1 MPQYHP
7 RCAGWMVSSFV
18 FCFALAGMAGCYE
31 SAGTSP
37 RSEGTSPAA
46 TDKGTE
52 PGTVSL
58 GDPKTPAVKVVEDE
72 TDVPQIP
79 IMEDVDGIIIP
90 RLDVKAET
98 LKIKGELPADVG
110 NDYAK
115 SHPGEPATGDQLTIR
130 FNSEPKSLNPIVETS
145 AVQTYI
151 GEYVHEALVRRDPET
166 LEWEPLIA
174 KKWVAEDAVK
184 LSANYPGRE
193 RRIQPKDG
201 KPAEMLEIEYTAS
214 TKKDEND
221 PVLTY
226 QTTDKDGKSIGGVWV
241 GLYPIGEVAGAQR
254 NGYHFWSNDKGE
266 LNVAGLATGKYRME
280 VGAEFFGEAQK
291 MSDGSLVV
299 TPLTPGNP
307 LTDELKSS
315 DQKSLTLK
323 KGEWVDVQHK
333 TIYTYFLRDDV
344 KWSDGTPFTT
354 DDMIFGYSIINN
366 PNVDGESIRTYYQD
380 IIDCEPLDKHTIR
393 MKYRQQYFMA
403 FEFTAGLSAF
413 SPPWHVFSSY
423 FAADGKTL
431 TMDRLT
437 EAEEDAQKKV
447 SVHGLAFGKFFN
459 TDERY
464 NNAPLGTGPYI
475 VENWDRSVSI
485 MLRRNPE
492 YWNTERRGYLDRLVF
507 KFIIDATTAFQA
519 LKAGEIDFMWPMQAE
534 QYYEDLADNPEW
546 FTSKYVKANWYSPGY
561 SYYGWNQLRPLF
573 QDRRVRIALS
583 MLFDKET
590 FLREKLHNAG
600 VVVSGSQY
608 YFGPAYDHEV
618 KPLAYDVEIA
628 KELLADAGWADTDN
642 DGILDKDG
650 KKFEFE
656 LLFPPGNPSA
666 EAQAAIIQKSYKDVG
681 IMMNIRLYEWA
692 SFIDKVKAK
701 EYDAI
706 RLGWATS
713 LEGDPFQ
720 IWHGSGAGKDKRGS
734 NHVSFKDAQTDD
746 IIETLRLT
754 LDESKR
760 MKLHFAIHRILD
772 REQPYMFLYTSKD
785 FGAYHHRFQ
794 GVKWYRLRPG
804 FDLAEWYVPKDQ
816 QIHK

>member
-1 MPQYHP
+1 
-7 RCAGWMVSSFV
+7 
-18 FCFALAGMAGCYE
+18 
-31 SAGTSP
+31 AGTSP

-98 LKIKGELPADVG
+98 LKIKGEIPADVG

-115 SHPGEPATGDQLTIR
+115 SHPGEPVTGDQLTIR
-130 FNSEPKSLNPIVETS
+130 FSVEPKSLNPIVETS

-151 GEYVHEALVRRDPET
+151 GEYVHQALARRDPET

-184 LSANYPGRE
+184 LSANYAGKE
-193 RRIQPKDG
+193 RRIKSGDG
-201 KPAEMLEIEYTAS
+201 KPADKLEIEYTAS
-214 TKKDEND
+214 TKEGESD

-226 QTTDKDGKSIGGVWV
+226 HTTDKDGKSVGRVWV
-241 GLYPIGEVAGAQR
+241 GLFPIGKVPGAQR

-266 LNVAGLATGKYRME
+266 LSVAGLATGKYRME
-280 VGAEFFGEAQK
+280 VGAEIFGEAQK
-291 MSDGSLVV
+291 LSDGSLII

-307 LTDELKSS
+307 LAGEIQSTE
-315 DQKSLTLK
+315 QKSLTLK
-323 KGEWVDVQHK
+323 KGEWVDVQHQ
-333 TIYTYFLRDDV
+333 TIYTYFLREDV

-393 MKYRQQYFMA
+393 MKYRQQYFKA
-403 FEFTAGLSAF
+403 FEFTSGLSLF

-423 FAADGKTL
+423 FAADGKSL

-437 EAEEDAQKKV
+437 EEEENAQKKV

-459 TDERY
+459 IDERY
-464 NNAPLGTGPYI
+464 NNSPMGTGPYI
-475 VENWDRSVSI
+475 VDKWVRSDRVE
-485 MLRRNPE
+485 LRRNDQ
-492 YWNTERRGYLDRLVF
+492 YWDTERRGYLDRLIF
-507 KFIIDATTAFQA
+507 KFIVDSTTAFQA
-519 LKAGEIDFMWPMQAE
+519 LKAGDVDFLYRMSAE
-534 QYYEDLADNPEW
+534 QFYEDLADNPQW
-546 FTSKYVKANWYSPGY
+546 FKEKYVKASWYSPGFG
-561 SYYGWNQLRPLF
+561 YYGWNMLRPLF
-573 QDRRVRIALS
+573 KDRRVRIALS
-583 MLFDKET
+583 LLNDKQK
-590 FLREKLHNAG
+590 FLEEKLRNAG
-600 VVVSGSQY
+600 VIVSGSEY
-608 YFGPAYDHEV
+608 YFGPAYDHDV

-628 KELLADAGWADTDN
+628 KELLAEAGWADTDN

-656 LLFPPGNPSA
+656 FLLPPGSPTA
-666 EAQAAIIQKSYKDVG
+666 EAQAALVQKSYKDVG
-681 IMMNIRLYEWA
+681 IVMSIRNYEWA
-692 SFIDKVKAK
+692 SFIDKVKGK
-701 EYDAI
+701 DYDAI
-706 RLGWATS
+706 ALGWAGS
-713 LEGDPFQ
+713 LESDPFQ

-760 MKLHFAIHRILD
+760 YKLHYALHRILD
-772 REQPYMFLYTSKD
+772 REQPYMFLFTPKD
-785 FGAYHHRFQ
+785 FGAYHHRFR

-804 FDLAEWYVPKDQ
+804 FDLTEWYVPEDQ
-816 QIHK
+816 QIHKSL